1 MARGPDIAVKRAYLP
16 AAGEDGTRILVDRLW
31 PRGLSREKLAAVW
44 LKDVAPSTE
53 LRKWLHADPSRWDEF
68 VARYR
73 EELDANPDAVEA
85 LRAHVK
91 SGRVTLLYSVRDDA
105 HNHAAVL
112 RDYLMSKRGE
122 KR

>member
-1 MARGPDIAVKRAYLP
+1 MAKRPDIAVKRAYLP
-16 AAGEDGTRILVDRLW
+16 AAEEDGTRILVDRLW
-31 PRGLSREKLAAVW
+31 PRGLAREKLAAVW

-53 LRKWLHADPSRWDEF
+53 LRKWLHADPSRWDAF
-68 VARYR
+68 AARYR
-73 EELDANPDAVEA
+73 EELDANPDAVEE

-91 SGRVTLLYSVRDDA
+91 SGRVTLLYGVRDDA

-112 RDYLMSKRGE
+112 RDYLMSKRGG

>member
-16 AAGEDGTRILVDRLW
+16 AAEEDGTRILVDRLW

-44 LKDVAPSTE
+44 LKNVAPSTE

-68 VARYR
+68 AARYR
-73 EELDANPDAVEA
+73 EELDANPDAVEE
-85 LRAHVK
+85 LRAHVI
-91 SGRVTLLYSVRDDA
+91 SGRVTLLYGVRDDA

-112 RDYLMSKRGE
+112 RDYLLPGRE
-122 KR
+122 KS